1 MKWNAGNECE
11 WVEMNELKLMNWN
24 ELLEINDLPKVV
36 RNPQFF
42 LRFFM
47 WNRALTTV
55 SCTFCRPHLPQVLRS
70 PQIFTVLCD
79 QLMMW
84 MTYEIELS
92 LQSRAPFVDLIFQ
105 KCSEPLSFLTCPSGN
120 RSLATVSCT
129 FCRLHLPKVLRTR
142 RLFLMIFMWNRA
154 LATVLCAF
162 CRPHLPKVF
171 WQFFTIFTWN
181 RALATVPCTFSRLL
195 PRSSRE
201 TRETE
206 TLLRRPRQP
215 LYPKKTGLRARQCF
229 QTWIHAFPIS
239 HTSQLVAWW
248 CGCHDDWDDDVVAIM
263 VRKLA
268 MTIVRNSEVS

>member
-1 MKWNAGNECE
+1 
-11 WVEMNELKLMNWN
+11 MNELKLMNWN

-195 PRSSRE
+195 SPIEPRNQGNRDSPSATTAATLPHKNRVARPTVFSNLNSRVPD
-201 TRETE
+201 
-206 TLLRRPRQP
+206 LSHFPAICVMMWLPWWLR
-215 LYPKKTGLRARQCF
+215 
-229 QTWIHAFPIS
+229 
-239 HTSQLVAWW
+239 WW
-248 CGCHDDWDDDVVAIM
+248 CGCHHGEKTGHDN
-263 VRKLA
+263 R
-268 MTIVRNSEVS
+268 S